1 MSEVAPTLH
10 MLCGKIA
17 SGKSTLAAKLAE
29 DPGVIVIA
37 EDAWLNA
44 LFGDQMQ
51 TIADYVR
58 CTAKLRG
65 VMGAHIEGILRT
77 GVSVV
82 LDFQANTVESRA
94 WMLDIAKRANTVHQL
109 HVLEVSDEEC
119 LERLHKRNAEGIHPF
134 AVTDE
139 QFRQMSRHFIAP
151 SPDEGFTIVRH

>member
-37 EDAWLNA
+37 EDVWLNA

-58 CTAKLRG
+58 YTAKLRG

-82 LDFQANTVESRA
+82 LDF
-94 WMLDIAKRANTVHQL
+94 
-109 HVLEVSDEEC
+109 
-119 LERLHKRNAEGIHPF
+119 
-134 AVTDE
+134 
-139 QFRQMSRHFIAP
+139 
-151 SPDEGFTIVRH
+151 